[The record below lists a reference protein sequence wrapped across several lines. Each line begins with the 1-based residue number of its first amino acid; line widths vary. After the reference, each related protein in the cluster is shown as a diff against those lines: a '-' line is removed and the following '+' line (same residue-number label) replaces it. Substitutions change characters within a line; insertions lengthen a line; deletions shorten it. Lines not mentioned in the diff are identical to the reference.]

1 MPKRNRAPCK
11 VEGFAQSTE
20 RIAGGPC
27 DTLMGMNSQTATGKG
42 AVLKETVKEL
52 ENETDTIAKPMNDEK
67 IQQLKSAVE
76 LSPDNPVLLQMYLEA
91 LQEACMWQ
99 EAETVCKQLANTDPG
114 YQLEY
119 ARLLY
124 KNNKISQGILLLEH
138 HIEQG
143 MQDAE
148 AYKWLILFYNKE
160 NNQTAAGRL
169 YRALNALHPDYRD
182 DELDELFKA
191 TEDESCEE
199 DERVSLLVEEKPAAP
214 IIPLEKP
221 NVSFKDVGGMKSVK
235 EDISMKIINPIK
247 HADLFKQ
254 YGKKIGGGIL
264 LYGPP
269 GCGKTHIARAT
280 AGEID
285 SAFISVGIND
295 VLDMYLGQSE
305 RQLHDIFEYAR
316 KNTPCVIFFDE
327 VDALGANR
335 TDMKNSAG
343 KNVINQ
349 FLQEMDGLQ
358 AENDG
363 ILVLGATNAPWHIDA
378 AFKRPGRFDRIIFIP
393 PPDEEARKEILE
405 IQLKDKPAMDL
416 DSAKI
421 ARNTKD
427 FTGAD
432 MKALVDVVIEEKL
445 KTIIETG
452 KETPI
457 KTRDFLSAIKRIK
470 PSCKVWFET
479 AKNYA
484 VYSNQSGQYDDI
496 LTYLNIK

>member
-1 MPKRNRAPCK
+1 
-11 VEGFAQSTE
+11 
-20 RIAGGPC
+20 
-27 DTLMGMNSQTATGKG
+27 MN
-42 AVLKETVKEL
+42 E
-52 ENETDTIAKPMNDEK
+52 EK
-67 IQQLKSAVE
+67 INQLKNAVE
-76 LSPDNPVLLQMYLEA
+76 LSPDNPVLIQMYFDALKEA
-91 LQEACMWQ
+91 HKWD
-99 EAETVCKQLANTDPG
+99 EAEMVCKQLLENDSS

-119 ARLLY
+119 ARILY
-124 KNNKISQGILLLEH
+124 KNNKLSQGILLLEH
-138 HIEQG
+138 LIEQG
-143 MQDAE
+143 TE
-148 AYKWLILFYNKE
+148 EIEVYKLLILLYNQE
-160 NNQTAAGRL
+160 NNQDAVQRY
-169 YRALNALHPDYRD
+169 YRALREIAPDYQD
-182 DELDELFKA
+182 DELDDLLES
-191 TEDESCEE
+191 TSVVDEEK
-199 DERVSLLVEEKPAAP
+199 DDKVKLLIEEKPVAP

-327 VDALGANR
+327 VDALGASR

-363 ILVLGATNAPWHIDA
+363 ILILGATNAPWHIDS

-393 PPDEEARKEILE
+393 PPDVEARKEIME
-405 IQLKDKPAMDL
+405 IQLKDKPVMDV
-416 DSAKI
+416 DINKIVKNAK
-421 ARNTKD
+421 D
-427 FTGAD
+427 YTGAD
-432 MKALVDVVIEEKL
+432 IKALVDLTIEEKL

-457 KTRDFLSAIKRIK
+457 KTKDFISLIKRIK
-470 PSCKVWFET
+470 PSSKLWFET

-496 LTYLNIK
+496 LNYLKIK

>member
-1 MPKRNRAPCK
+1 
-11 VEGFAQSTE
+11 
-20 RIAGGPC
+20 
-27 DTLMGMNSQTATGKG
+27 
-42 AVLKETVKEL
+42 
-52 ENETDTIAKPMNDEK
+52 MNDDKLE
-67 IQQLKSAVE
+67 QLKSAVE
-76 LSPDNPVLLQMYLEA
+76 LSPDNAVLLKMYFEA
-91 LQEACMWQ
+91 LK
-99 EAETVCKQLANTDPG
+99 EAEKWEEAEEIVSKLTTEGLT
-114 YQLEY
+114 YQIEY
-119 ARLLY
+119 AEILYRL
-124 KNNKISQGILLLEH
+124 NKLSQGILLLEH
-138 HIEQG
+138 IIEEG
-143 MQDAE
+143 SEDL
-148 AYKWLILFYNKE
+148 KVFKLIILFFNKE
-160 NNQTAAGRL
+160 NNHQS
-169 YRALNALHPDYRD
+169 ALHYYRRLKYIDPDFSDEEIDAIFNEDKNDNKDTD
-182 DELDELFKA
+182 D
-191 TEDESCEE
+191 
-199 DERVSLLVEEKPAAP
+199 RVKLLAEEKPYAP

-221 NVSFKDVGGMKSVK
+221 NVSFKDVGGMKTVK

-305 RQLHDIFEYAR
+305 KQLHDIFEYAR
-316 KNTPCVIFFDE
+316 QNTPCVIFFDE

-335 TDMKNSAG
+335 SDMKNSAG
-343 KNVINQ
+343 KNIINQ

-363 ILVLGATNAPWHIDA
+363 ILILGATNAPWHIDA

-393 PPDEEARKEILE
+393 PPDNEARKEILD
-405 IQLKDKPAMDL
+405 IQLKDKPKMDV
-416 DSAKI
+416 DIDKI
-421 ARNTKD
+421 AKNAKD
-427 FTGAD
+427 YTGAD
-432 MKALVDVVIEEKL
+432 LKALVDVTIEEKL
-445 KTIIETG
+445 KIIIETG

-457 KTRDFLSAIKRIK
+457 KTKDFLSSTKKIK
-470 PSCKVWFET
+470 PSSKIWFET

-496 LTYLNIK
+496 LNYLKIK

>member
-1 MPKRNRAPCK
+1 MS
-11 VEGFAQSTE
+11 E
-20 RIAGGPC
+20 
-27 DTLMGMNSQTATGKG
+27 
-42 AVLKETVKEL
+42 
-52 ENETDTIAKPMNDEK
+52 EK
-67 IQQLKSAVE
+67 LNQLRSAVE
-76 LSPDNPVLLQMYLEA
+76 LSPDNQVLLQMYFDALMEA
-91 LQEACMWQ
+91 SKWDQ
-99 EAETVCKQLANTDPG
+99 AEGICKQLAENDNS
-114 YQLEY
+114 YRLQL
-119 ARLLY
+119 ARILY
-124 KNNKISQGILLLEH
+124 LNNKVSQGILLVEH
-138 HIEQG
+138 IIEQG
-143 MQDAE
+143 SEDVE
-148 AYKWLILFYNKE
+148 AYKLLVLLYHKE
-160 NNQTAAGRL
+160 NNLDEANRY
-169 YRALNALHPDYRD
+169 YRIIKEIDPDYQD
-182 DELDELFKA
+182 DELEELFQYVP
-191 TEDESCEE
+191 DEEREE
-199 DERVSLLVEEKPAAP
+199 DDKVKLLLEEKPAAP
-214 IIPLEKP
+214 ILPLEKP
-221 NVSFKDVGGMKSVK
+221 NTSFKDVGGMKSVK

-305 RQLHDIFEYAR
+305 RQLHDIFEDAR

-327 VDALGANR
+327 VDALGASR

-343 KNVINQ
+343 KNIINQ

-363 ILVLGATNAPWHIDA
+363 ILILGATNAPWHIDA

-393 PPDEEARKEILE
+393 PPDAEARKEIME
-405 IQLKDKPAMDL
+405 IHLKDKPKMEVDIHKIVKN
-416 DSAKI
+416 AK
-421 ARNTKD
+421 D
-427 FTGAD
+427 YTGAD
-432 MKALVDVVIEEKL
+432 LKALVDFTIEEKL

-457 KTRDFLSAIKRIK
+457 KTKDFLSVIKTIK
-470 PSCKVWFET
+470 PSSKIWFET

-496 LTYLNIK
+496 LNYLKIKQ

>member
-1 MPKRNRAPCK
+1 
-11 VEGFAQSTE
+11 
-20 RIAGGPC
+20 
-27 DTLMGMNSQTATGKG
+27 MNQ
-42 AVLKETVKEL
+42 
-52 ENETDTIAKPMNDEK
+52 DK

-76 LSPDNPVLLQMYLEA
+76 LSPDNPVILQMYFEA
-91 LQEACMWQ
+91 LKEEHLWD
-99 EAETVCKQLANTDPG
+99 EAEIVCKQLLDNDKA
-114 YQLEY
+114 YQIEY
-119 ARLLY
+119 ARVLY
-124 KNNKISQGILLLEH
+124 RNNKVSQGILLLEH
-138 HIEQG
+138 IIEQG
-143 MQDAE
+143 STDTE
-148 AYKWLILFYNKE
+148 TYKLLILLYHKEDNLAMAQRFYRVLKE
-160 NNQTAAGRL
+160 IA
-169 YRALNALHPDYRD
+169 PDYTD
-182 DELDELFKA
+182 DELDEIFQEEQDEPEDDDRVRLL
-191 TEDESCEE
+191 TEDQ
-199 DERVSLLVEEKPAAP
+199 PQAP

-221 NVSFKDVGGMKSVK
+221 NVSFKDVGGMKAVK

-295 VLDMYLGQSE
+295 VLNMYLGQSE

-335 TDMKNSAG
+335 TDMKNNAG

-363 ILVLGATNAPWHIDA
+363 ILILGATNAPWHIDA

-393 PPDEEARKEILE
+393 PPDVEARKEILE
-405 IQLKDKPAMDL
+405 IQLKDKPAMDI
-416 DSAKI
+416 DINKI
-421 ARNTKD
+421 AKNAKD

-432 MKALVDVVIEEKL
+432 IKALVDVTIEEKL

-452 KETPI
+452 NESPI
-457 KTRDFLSAIKRIK
+457 KTKNFISNIKQVK
-470 PSCKVWFET
+470 PSSKVWFET

-484 VYSNQSGQYDDI
+484 IYSNQSGQYDDI
-496 LTYLNIK
+496 LNYLNIK

>member
-1 MPKRNRAPCK
+1 
-11 VEGFAQSTE
+11 
-20 RIAGGPC
+20 
-27 DTLMGMNSQTATGKG
+27 MN
-42 AVLKETVKEL
+42 V
-52 ENETDTIAKPMNDEK
+52 EK
-67 IQQLKSAVE
+67 IKQLKSAVE
-76 LSPDNPVLLQMYLEA
+76 LSPDNQVLLQMYFDA
-91 LQEACMWQ
+91 LKETHKWD
-99 EAETVCKQLANTDPG
+99 EAETACKQLLENDSS

-119 ARLLY
+119 ARILY
-124 KNNKISQGILLLEH
+124 KNNKVSQGILLLEH
-138 HIEQG
+138 LIEQG
-143 MQDAE
+143 NEELE
-148 AYKWLILFYNKE
+148 AYKILILLYNKE
-160 NNQTAAGRL
+160 GNQDAAHRYYQVL
-169 YRALNALHPDYRD
+169 RENAPDYQD
-182 DELDELFKA
+182 DELNDLFQNASDE
-191 TEDESCEE
+191 DDEE
-199 DERVSLLVEEKPAAP
+199 DDKVRLLIEERPNTP

-316 KNTPCVIFFDE
+316 ENTPCVIFFDE
-327 VDALGANR
+327 VDALGASR

-363 ILVLGATNAPWHIDA
+363 ILILGATNAPWHIDA

-393 PPDEEARKEILE
+393 PPDAEARKEIME
-405 IQLKDKPAMDL
+405 IQLKDKPAMDV
-416 DSAKI
+416 DINKI
-421 ARNTKD
+421 TKNAKD

-432 MKALVDVVIEEKL
+432 IKALVDFTIDEKL
-445 KTIIETG
+445 KVIIETG

-457 KTRDFLSAIKRIK
+457 KTKDFLSVIKGIK
-470 PSCKVWFET
+470 PSSKLWFET

-496 LTYLNIK
+496 LNYLKIK

>member
-1 MPKRNRAPCK
+1 
-11 VEGFAQSTE
+11 
-20 RIAGGPC
+20 
-27 DTLMGMNSQTATGKG
+27 MN
-42 AVLKETVKEL
+42 
-52 ENETDTIAKPMNDEK
+52 NEK
-67 IQQLKSAVE
+67 IQQLKSAVD
-76 LSPDNPVLLQMYLEA
+76 LSPDNPVLLQMYFEA
-91 LQEACMWQ
+91 LKEADHWD
-99 EAETVCKQLANTDPG
+99 EAESVCKKLYDNDKS

-119 ARLLY
+119 AGILY
-124 KNNKISQGILLLEH
+124 KNNKVSQGILMLEH
-138 HIEQG
+138 IIEG
-143 MQDAE
+143 GTKDVK
-148 AYKWLILFYNKE
+148 AYKLLILLYNKE
-160 NNQTAAGRL
+160 ENVSAANRL
-169 YRALNALHPDYRD
+169 YRVLKELAPDYED
-182 DELDELFKA
+182 DELDELFNQP
-191 TEDESCEE
+191 EDEEREEE
-199 DERVSLLVEEKPAAP
+199 DKVRLMVEDKPAAP

-235 EDISMKIINPIK
+235 EDIAMKIINPIK

-363 ILVLGATNAPWHIDA
+363 ILILGATNAPWHIDS

-393 PPDEEARKEILE
+393 PPDVEARKEIID
-405 IQLKDKPAMDL
+405 IQLKDKPAMDI
-416 DSAKI
+416 DIQKI
-421 ARNTKD
+421 AKNAKD
-427 FTGAD
+427 YTGAD
-432 MKALVDVVIEEKL
+432 IKALVDLTIEEKL

-457 KTRDFLSAIKRIK
+457 KTKDFLSHIKRIK
-470 PSCKVWFET
+470 PSSKVWFET

-496 LTYLNIK
+496 LNYLNIK

>member
-1 MPKRNRAPCK
+1 
-11 VEGFAQSTE
+11 
-20 RIAGGPC
+20 
-27 DTLMGMNSQTATGKG
+27 MN
-42 AVLKETVKEL
+42 E
-52 ENETDTIAKPMNDEK
+52 EK
-67 IQQLKSAVE
+67 IKQLKSAVE
-76 LSPDNPVLLQMYLEA
+76 LSPDNPVLLQMYFEA
-91 LQEACMWQ
+91 LKEAHKWE
-99 EAETVCKQLANTDPG
+99 EAERVCKQLLEDDSS

-119 ARLLY
+119 ARILY
-124 KNNKISQGILLLEH
+124 RNNKISQGILLLEH
-138 HIEQG
+138 LIDQG
-143 MQDAE
+143 SEEPE
-148 AYKWLILFYNKE
+148 AYKLLVLLYSKE
-160 NNQTAAGRL
+160 NNQED
-169 YRALNALHPDYRD
+169 ALHYYRLLKDIAPDYQD
-182 DELDELFKA
+182 EELDEIFH
-191 TEDESCEE
+191 TSSEE
-199 DERVSLLVEEKPAAP
+199 DEDDEEEDDKVRLLTQERPVVPVIPFEKPD
-214 IIPLEKP
+214 
-221 NVSFKDVGGMKSVK
+221 VSFKDVGGMKSVK

-295 VLDMYLGQSE
+295 VLDMFLGQSE
-305 RQLHDIFEYAR
+305 KQLHEIFEYAR
-316 KNTPCVIFFDE
+316 RNTPCVIFFDE
-327 VDALGANR
+327 VDALGASR

-363 ILVLGATNAPWHIDA
+363 ILILGATNAPWHIDA
-378 AFKRPGRFDRIIFIP
+378 AFKRPGRFDRIIFMP
-393 PPDEEARKEILE
+393 PPDMEARKEILE
-405 IQLKDKPAMDL
+405 IQLKDKPAMEVDIN
-416 DSAKI
+416 KI
-421 ARNTKD
+421 AKNTRD

-432 MKALVDVVIEEKL
+432 IKALVDFTIEEKL

-457 KTRDFLSAIKRIK
+457 KTKDFLSVIKRIK
-470 PSCKVWFET
+470 PSSKVWFET

-496 LTYLNIK
+496 LNYLKIK

>member
-1 MPKRNRAPCK
+1 
-11 VEGFAQSTE
+11 
-20 RIAGGPC
+20 
-27 DTLMGMNSQTATGKG
+27 MN
-42 AVLKETVKEL
+42 E
-52 ENETDTIAKPMNDEK
+52 EK
-67 IQQLKSAVE
+67 IKQLKSAVE
-76 LSPDNPVLLQMYLEA
+76 LSPDNPVLLQMYFEA
-91 LQEACMWQ
+91 LKEAHKWE
-99 EAETVCKQLANTDPG
+99 EAERVCKQLLEDDSS

-119 ARLLY
+119 ARILY
-124 KNNKISQGILLLEH
+124 RNNKISQGILLLEH
-138 HIEQG
+138 IIDQG
-143 MQDAE
+143 SEEPE
-148 AYKWLILFYNKE
+148 AYKLLVLLYSKE
-160 NNQTAAGRL
+160 NNQED
-169 YRALNALHPDYRD
+169 ALHYYRFLKDIAPDYQD
-182 DELDELFKA
+182 EELDEIFH
-191 TEDESCEE
+191 TSSDEDEE
-199 DERVSLLVEEKPAAP
+199 DEEEDDKVRLLTQERPVAPVIPFEKPD
-214 IIPLEKP
+214 
-221 NVSFKDVGGMKSVK
+221 VSFKDVGGMKSVK

-295 VLDMYLGQSE
+295 VLDMFLGQSE
-305 RQLHDIFEYAR
+305 KQLHEIFEYAR
-316 KNTPCVIFFDE
+316 RNTPCVIFFDE
-327 VDALGANR
+327 VDALGASR

-363 ILVLGATNAPWHIDA
+363 ILILGATNAPWHIDA
-378 AFKRPGRFDRIIFIP
+378 AFKRPGRFDRIIFMP
-393 PPDEEARKEILE
+393 PPDMEARKEILE
-405 IQLKDKPAMDL
+405 IQLKDKPAMEVDIN
-416 DSAKI
+416 KI
-421 ARNTKD
+421 AKNTRD

-432 MKALVDVVIEEKL
+432 IKALVDFTIEEKL

-457 KTRDFLSAIKRIK
+457 KTKDFLSVIKRIK
-470 PSCKVWFET
+470 PSSKVWFET

-496 LTYLNIK
+496 LNYLKIK